1 MQIVGLNTNK
11 EPVREACEALYKGLL
26 AAGIDVLYDDRNK
39 KAGFTFSDADLIGA
53 PLRLVVS
60 PKTIADNE
68 VEFKRRDGRVKERWT
83 LASAVEKM
91 VETVKAEYQSYTE

>member
-1 MQIVGLNTNK
+1 MIMGCYGIGVGRAAAAVIEQSHDKYGPIWPITIAPFEVQIVGLNTNK

-53 PLRLVVS
+53 PLRL
-60 PKTIADNE
+60 IQYGNH
-68 VEFKRRDGRVKERWT
+68 RG
-83 LASAVEKM
+83 
-91 VETVKAEYQSYTE
+91 Q